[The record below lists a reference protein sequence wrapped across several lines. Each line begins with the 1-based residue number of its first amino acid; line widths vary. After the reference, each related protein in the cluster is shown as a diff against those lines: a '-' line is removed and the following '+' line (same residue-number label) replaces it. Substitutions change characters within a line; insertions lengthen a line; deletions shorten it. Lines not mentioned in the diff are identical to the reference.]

1 MGMVSQMITIT
12 TRLEKTEE
20 LISYL
25 EDYMTEYNRVYREVW
40 YHMISEDY
48 GETYAKPSYFVT
60 EMCEKHQMLKRT
72 INSIRYDVK
81 GRIQAL
87 KALKETELQQL
98 EIKISRKEENI
109 NQLKTF
115 INQLKSLVRE
125 NRATKQ
131 QLSQYRKKKQSLYY
145 QKNQLNQ
152 MKQAYQN
159 LKYAIEHQ
167 IWKIGFGGKQMFEK
181 QYHLTENGY
190 GTKNQWYKEYRMV
203 RDKNIFYLGSG
214 DETAGNQMV
223 QLRYQPNT
231 NDFDIKIRKEKK
243 YCSSTKEQDKYIV
256 LHHIKFGYLQEQLVE
271 VWNEGKQPI
280 SIRVQRKQKKW
291 YLQCMFAIRYE
302 EREYRTSCQDGT
314 FGLDYNDGFIEMSE
328 TDACGNLMGQYH
340 YELKHHGTGNRAE
353 NEIRQ
358 VISEIVD
365 LAEKKGKNISIEAL
379 DFKKTKAKITKAKG
393 KKGKKYHRML
403 HLFDYR
409 RYQETLQN
417 ACHRQ
422 KVVLQKVNPKNT
434 SKIGKEKYSVRKKLN
449 PHQAAS
455 YVIARKGQGFCDRLK
470 RK

>member
-20 LISYL
+20 LMSYL

-40 YHMISEDY
+40 YHMTSKDY

-72 INSIRYDVK
+72 INSIRYEVK

-271 VWNEGKQPI
+271 VWNERKQPI

-302 EREYRTSCQDGT
+302 EKEYRTSSKYGMI
-314 FGLDYNDGFIEMSE
+314 GLDYNDGFIEMSE
-328 TDACGNLMGQYH
+328 TDACGNLVGQSH
-340 YELKHHGTGNRAE
+340 YELNYHGTGKKAE

-358 VISEIVD
+358 VISEIVS
-365 LAEKKGKNISIEAL
+365 LAENKGKSISIEAL
-379 DFKKTKAKITKAKG
+379 DFKKTKAKITKGKG
-393 KKGKKYHRML
+393 KKGKNYHRML
-403 HLFDYR
+403 HLFDDR
-409 RYQETLQN
+409 RYQETLRN
-417 ACHRQ
+417 CCHRH
-422 KVVLQKVNPKNT
+422 KVILQRVNPKNT
-434 SKIGKEKYSVRKKLN
+434 SKIGKEKYSKEKKLN
-449 PHQAAS
+449 THQAAS
-455 YVIARKGQGFCDRLK
+455 YVIARRGQGFCDKLK
-470 RK
+470 RA

>member
-1 MGMVSQMITIT
+1 MAMVSQMITIT

-20 LISYL
+20 LMSYF

-40 YHMISEDY
+40 YHMTSKDY
-48 GETYAKPSYFVT
+48 VETYAKPSYFVT

-98 EIKISRKEENI
+98 ELKISKKEENI
-109 NQLKTF
+109 HQLKTY
-115 INQLKSLVRE
+115 IHQLKSLVRE
-125 NRATKQ
+125 NRATKR
-131 QLSQYRKKKQSLYY
+131 QLSQYRRKKQSLYY
-145 QKNQLNQ
+145 QNNQLNQ

-167 IWKIGFGGKQMFEK
+167 IWKIGFGGKRMFEK
-181 QYHLTENGY
+181 QYHLKANGY
-190 GTKNQWYKEYRMV
+190 GTKHQWYKEYRMA

-223 QLRYQPNT
+223 QLRYQPST

-243 YCSSTKEQDKYIV
+243 YCNSTKEEEKYIV
-256 LHHIKFGYLQEQLVE
+256 LHHIQFAYLQEVLLK
-271 VWNEGKQPI
+271 VWKEGKQPI
-280 SIRVQRKQKKW
+280 SVRIHRENKKW

-302 EREYRTSCQDGT
+302 EREYRTSSQDGI

-328 TDACGNLMGQYH
+328 TDACGNLIGQYH
-340 YELKHHGTGNRAE
+340 YELKHHGTGNRAK

-358 VISEIVD
+358 VISEIVG

-393 KKGKKYHRML
+393 KKGKQYHRML

-409 RYQETLQN
+409 RYQETLNN

-434 SKIGKEKYSVRKKLN
+434 SKIGKEKYSERKKLN
-449 PHQAAS
+449 LHQAAS
-455 YVIARKGQGFCDRLK
+455 YVIARKGQGFCDKLK
-470 RK
+470 RG